1 MPEESNFTFLV
12 NENAMK
18 VILNI
23 EKLMRL
29 AVFVLNEVV
38 VLKSSSVAP
47 LTDGFLLLL
56 DVCV

>member
-1 MPEESNFTFLV
+1 MPEESNFTFFV
-12 NENAMK
+12 SENTMK
-18 VILNI
+18 IILNI
-23 EKLMRL
+23 EKFVCL